1 MANTSYPKGA
11 EKILSGAVNLATN
24 TIKAALLPSAYT
36 YSTAHEFLSQLG
48 TRVGTD
54 QELQNKTI
62 ANGVFDA
69 DDLDFGTLAPG
80 STIKAVALYK
90 DTGNPSTSPVLLY
103 FDVVTGLPMQT
114 NGGGVTI
121 PWDNGAKKI
130 TRLGAPFYPK
140 GAEKVLGG
148 SIKFLTDTLKVALL
162 PAAYVRDDAHEFLA
176 DVGATVG
183 AAQTLA
189 NKAVTNGVFSADDAD
204 FGQLATGSTVGS
216 AVLYVDKGTPAASPL
231 LMHIPDMVGMP
242 LTTNGGG
249 VVVQWS
255 RGAAKIIS
263 LVPA

>member
-48 TRVGTD
+48 ARVGTD

-69 DDLDFGTLAPG
+69 DDLDFGTFAPG

-140 GAEKVLGG
+140 GSEKVLGG
-148 SIKFLTDTLKVALL
+148 QVNLMADTINVALL
-162 PAAYVRDDAHEFLA
+162 PSSYAPDPSHEFLA
-176 DVGATVG
+176 DLGELIGPVL
-183 AAQTLA
+183 TLTG
-189 NKAVTNGVFSADDAD
+189 KSVTGGVFDADDAD
-204 FGQLATGSTVGS
+204 FGTLAAGKTVGS
-216 AVLYVDKGTPAASPL
+216 AVVFKNGGTPATSPV
-231 LMHIPDMVGMP
+231 LMHVTDIVGMP
-242 LTTNGGG
+242 IGTNGAGLLL
-249 VVVQWS
+249 QWS
-255 RGAAKIIS
+255 NGAAKIVS
-263 LVPA
+263 LVP